1 MVTQEIMNVAAT
13 MGRQNYKKTKFT
25 LAYFIWNSQDAHFSF
40 KHSGNEF
47 KNLMKFDISK

>member
-1 MVTQEIMNVAAT
+1 MLLQQWEDRTT
-13 MGRQNYKKTKFT
+13 KKTKFT

-40 KHSGNEF
+40 KHRGNKF